1 LAIVGLLWSRS
12 VVGFVIF
19 VLAVGIVQGV
29 PDGHSMFRQQFGHK
43 GKLRAGRT
51 SARVVCKT
59 TAGQLII
66 NVKREWSPLGAD
78 Q

>member
-1 LAIVGLLWSRS
+1 MLVVGLLWSRS

-43 GKLRAGRT
+43 GKLHA
-51 SARVVCKT
+51 ARVVCKT

-66 NVKREWSPLGAD
+66 NVK
-78 Q
+78 